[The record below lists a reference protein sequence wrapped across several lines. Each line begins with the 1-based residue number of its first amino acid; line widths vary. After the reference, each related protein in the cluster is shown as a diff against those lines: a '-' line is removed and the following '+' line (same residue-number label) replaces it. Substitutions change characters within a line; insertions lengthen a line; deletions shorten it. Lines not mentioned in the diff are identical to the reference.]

1 MFELSRL
8 YNNFKLRKWK
18 KLSTEKKVA
27 VFQEIENI
35 LAKKQDRPVC
45 RIVVEDL
52 EEGVGGRHIVS
63 THTIKIDSDK
73 FFDNSYRFFLLSI
86 YFHETRH
93 SFQRD
98 QIADKEKHHFLSREY
113 RWKKTFDGYV
123 NIKASGDTFSYY
135 AMQDVE
141 RDADKYALKQLK
153 KLRLKFLFSK
163 DFKRTLT
170 YRIKDYK
177 ETVKQAKKE
186 LGFFYRFKVA
196 FNNFKQRRRNKKNK
210 S

>member
-1 MFELSRL
+1 MS
-8 YNNFKLRKWK
+8 K
-18 KLSTEKKVA
+18 
-27 VFQEIENI
+27 
-35 LAKKQDRPVC
+35 
-45 RIVVEDL
+45 
-52 EEGVGGRHIVS
+52 
-63 THTIKIDSDK
+63 
-73 FFDNSYRFFLLSI
+73 
-86 YFHETRH
+86 
-93 SFQRD
+93 
-98 QIADKEKHHFLSREY
+98 EY

-163 DFKRTLT
+163 DFKRTLK